1 MFAVSLLR
9 SAAAP
14 ALFLALCLGPN
25 PFGPRPASAASDLAA
40 IDHPVVVELFTSQGC
55 STCPPADSLLF
66 ELAQEARVIAL
77 SLHVDY
83 WDYIGW
89 KDRFASPEMT
99 RRQRG
104 YADRLR
110 KRFVYTPQM
119 VIDGRQDIVG
129 TRRKEVLDAIAEA
142 GRAPKSLS
150 LGYEPEN
157 GGKVLI
163 PGGHAPE
170 GGATIWLAVYD
181 DQHETEITNG
191 ENSGRQLRYANV
203 VRRLTAIGTW
213 TGLPMEV
220 PLDLDRAAAEG
231 RDGCAIIVQQGRTG
245 PILGAIKMQVPPR

>member
-1 MFAVSLLR
+1 MFAAVLPTFARTPARLLV
-9 SAAAP
+9 
-14 ALFLALCLGPN
+14 LCLGLAVW
-25 PFGPRPASAASDLAA
+25 GVPAGSAMAGNA
-40 IDHPVVVELFTSQGC
+40 IEHPVVVELFTSQGC
-55 STCPPADSLLF
+55 STCPPADALLG
-66 ELAQEARVIAL
+66 ELAEDPKVVAL

-89 KDRFASPEMT
+89 KDPFASPEMT
-99 RRQRG
+99 ARQQA
-104 YADRLR
+104 YTETLH

-129 TRRKEVLDAIAEA
+129 TRRSEVMAAVGA
-142 GRAPKSLS
+142 SGRTAKPLT
-150 LGYEPEN
+150 LTYEMGR

-181 DQHETEITNG
+181 NQHETAVTSG
-191 ENSGRQLRYANV
+191 ENAGRQLRYANV

-213 TGLPMEV
+213 TGQPMEV

-231 RDGCAIIVQQGRTG
+231 RDGCAILVQQGRTG
-245 PILGAIKMQVPPR
+245 PILGAIKMAVPPS